1 MVCGRGSERWRELMD
16 ATRAVAVELV
26 EEGVVEITQRGK
38 KVDVTSFRGPIRLRL
53 SRPPVEPSR
62 GEVSGKKEKE
72 AKDEA
77 VKVERVPLARPSRI
91 ALIDRPRTEKNV
103 AAERERAAPGDAKKK
118 KKRRKTERDA

>member
-62 GEVSGKKEKE
+62 GEVSGKKDT
-72 AKDEA
+72 KDEA

-91 ALIDRPRTEKNV
+91 ARVDRPRTEKNV
-103 AAERERAAPGDAKKK
+103 AAERERAAPGDAKKE

>member
-38 KVDVTSFRGPIRLRL
+38 KVDVTSFRGPIRVRL

-62 GEVSGKKEKE
+62 GEVFGKKETKE
-72 AKDEA
+72 KA
-77 VKVERVPLARPSRI
+77 VKVDRGPVASPCGI
-91 ALIDRPRTEKNV
+91 AVSVDRLMTEPNV
-103 AAERERAAPGDAKKK
+103 AAESERAALRDEAP
-118 KKRRKTERDA
+118 KKRRKTKRDA

>member
-62 GEVSGKKEKE
+62 GEVSGKKDT
-72 AKDEA
+72 KDEA
-77 VKVERVPLARPSRI
+77 VKVERVPRGRPSRI
-91 ALIDRPRTEKNV
+91 ARVDRPRTEKNV